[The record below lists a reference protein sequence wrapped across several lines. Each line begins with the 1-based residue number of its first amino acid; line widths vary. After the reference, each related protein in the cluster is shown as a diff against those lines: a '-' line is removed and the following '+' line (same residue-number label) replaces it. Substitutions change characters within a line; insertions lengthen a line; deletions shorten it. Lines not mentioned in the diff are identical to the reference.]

1 MHNSMPA
8 KAASARM
15 RLDEA
20 ALDLI
25 SAQRQVRHGEAA
37 VKEELLSV
45 IEQALLHTRNAID
58 VLI

>member
-1 MHNSMPA
+1 
-8 KAASARM
+8 M